1 MKQIAIIVIALAFI
15 FAAGCITGS
24 PQQGTPASTTF
35 VPFSTDPLTQGQAL
49 PMRSSM
55 THTTPNTTFEVF
67 INEFEVGE
75 VQENGDQEIS
85 IYIVAKNTGTEPVQ
99 LVWFSK
105 LTDLNGKTYGGIGIS
120 KGGVGART
128 RWIAPGS
135 AEAARDFVIIRSDRD
150 LDALKKGAVLDVYFI
165 ERLSDEY
172 PSSLEPEYHSRW
184 TIDAGAIPSVVLSLG
199 EESPF

>member
-85 IYIVAKNTGTEPVQ
+85 IYIVAKNTVTELGPQ
-99 LVWFSK
+99 CLV
-105 LTDLNGKTYGGIGIS
+105 LETDRPERRKTYGGSGS
-120 KGGVGART
+120 RRAGWVPGPGGSHPGQQRLPGT
-128 RWIAPGS
+128 LSSSAPT
-135 AEAARDFVIIRSDRD
+135 AI
-150 LDALKKGAVLDVYFI
+150 
-165 ERLSDEY
+165 
-172 PSSLEPEYHSRW
+172 W
-184 TIDAGAIPSVVLSLG
+184 TP
-199 EESPF
+199 